1 MIVYHG
7 SNSNFSKL
15 RIDKS
20 LVKYRSTLENEG
32 PGIYFSTNKS
42 VAKHYGRYIY
52 TLEIND
58 KCLLDFRHVEVCTK
72 YESEIVHYIYNK
84 FNINISEYID
94 LNQVTHRIRWGG
106 ISISSIS
113 TEIQLLLDS
122 NEYWYK
128 RNNKSNIDK
137 IYSILMNYD
146 KKHLKAYMITCFVEN
161 IGVIKDVSPA
171 TVKIVQKELDN

>member
-32 PGIYFSTNKS
+32 PGIYFSTNKQ
-42 VAKHYGRYIY
+42 VAKRYGRYVY

-58 KCLLDFRHVEVCTK
+58 RSLLDFRHIEICTK
-72 YESEIVHYIYNK
+72 YESDIVHYIYNK
-84 FNINISEYID
+84 FNIDISEYID

-106 ISISSIS
+106 
-113 TEIQLLLDS
+113 LP
-122 NEYWYK
+122 
-128 RNNKSNIDK
+128 
-137 IYSILMNYD
+137 IYSILRNYD
-146 KKHLKAYMITCFVEN
+146 KKHLKAYMINCYIEN
-161 IGVIKDVSPA
+161 IGVIKDVSQA
-171 TVKIVQKELDN
+171 TVKIVQKELAN